1 MLSANAQK
9 LPKAAPITAKPGVKG
24 WTEVEAN
31 RRLSGNFHVGRRPGI
46 VKGFAE
52 FSGRWNAISKT
63 GSLKNV
69 GITAFTPKFKM

>member
-1 MLSANAQK
+1 

-63 GSLKNV
+63 RELRYETIGLRLS
-69 GITAFTPKFKM
+69 PKKYFLTIKQIL